1 MPELKSLV
9 GTVLTL
15 RGRADNLAIGDSGT
29 GFQLGAP
36 LLEPKAGEAVALQR
50 ARRR

>member
-1 MPELKSLV
+1 MSELKSLV
-9 GTVLTL
+9 GTVLTR
-15 RGRADNLAIGDSGT
+15 RGSANNLAIGDNGT

-36 LLEPKAGEAVALQR
+36 LLDVAVALQR